1 MNEAIATAGSNAL
14 ALDTA
19 EEALNREVSVYEAE
33 ALRMVVASDEDFAR
47 AGEASKEVKRMQKK
61 VTEYWEP
68 LRVSAKKTYDDVL
81 ARKKEMI
88 SPLESAEKILK
99 GKMVAYTNEQN
110 RKRRER
116 EETMRKL
123 AQAEVERKLEEASRA
138 EAAGDAVGAEY
149 AMAEAE
155 VMDDVAK
162 SGKVGAVMPKAAGI
176 STSKAWKITS
186 IDIAQVPVEIAGAII
201 RPVDEKAV
209 MALIKATKGSIK
221 IPGIVYEETTNI
233 SVRA

>member
-14 ALDTA
+14 VLDTA
-19 EEALNREVSVYEAE
+19 EEALSREVSVYEAK
-33 ALRMVVASDEDFAR
+33 ALRMVVASDEDFSL
-47 AGEASKEVKRMQKK
+47 AGEATKAVKRMQKK

-99 GKMVAYTNEQN
+99 AKMAAYSNEQR
-110 RKRRER
+110 RKQRER
-116 EETMRKL
+116 EEAMRRL
-123 AQAEVERKLEEASRA
+123 AQAEVERKLEEAAQA
-138 EAAGDAVGAEY
+138 EAAGDTAAVEY

-162 SGKVGAVMPKAAGI
+162 GGKAGAAVPKAAGI

-186 IDIAQVPVEIAGAII
+186 IDITQVPVEIAGAII

>member
-14 ALDTA
+14 VLDTA
-19 EEALNREVSVYEAE
+19 EEALSREVSIYEAE

-47 AGEASKEVKRMQKK
+47 AGEALREVKRMQKK

-68 LRVSAKKTYDDVL
+68 LRLSAKKNYDVVL
-81 ARKKEMI
+81 AHKKEMM
-88 SPLESAEKILK
+88 SPLESAEKIIK
-99 GKMVAYTNEQN
+99 SKETAYADEQK
-110 RKRRER
+110 RKQRER

-155 VMDDVAK
+155 VLDDVAK
-162 SGKVGAVMPKAAGI
+162 NGKVGAAMPKAEGI

-186 IDIAQVPVEIAGAII
+186 IDISQVPVEIAGAII

-209 MALIKATKGSIK
+209 IALIKATKGSIK

>member
-14 ALDTA
+14 VLDTA
-19 EEALNREVSVYEAE
+19 EEALSREVSTVEAE
-33 ALRMVVASDEDFAR
+33 ALRMVVANDEDFAA
-47 AGEASKEVKRMQKK
+47 AGEATKSVKKMQKK

-99 GKMVAYTNEQN
+99 GKMAAYADEQA

-116 EETMRKL
+116 EEAMRRL
-123 AQAEVERKLEEASRA
+123 AQAEVDRKLAEAAEA
-138 EAAGDAVGAEY
+138 EAAGDAVGMEY

-162 SGKVGAVMPKAAGI
+162 SGKIGAVAPKAAGV

-186 IDIAQVPVEIAGAII
+186 IDISQVPTEIAGAII

-221 IPGIVYEETTNI
+221 IPGIVYEETVNI
-233 SVRA
+233 SVRS

>member
-14 ALDTA
+14 VLDTA

-33 ALRMVVASDEDFAR
+33 ALRMVVASDEDFAQ

-99 GKMVAYTNEQN
+99 GKMAAYTNEQK

-116 EETMRKL
+116 EEAMRRF

-162 SGKVGAVMPKAAGI
+162 GGKIGAAMPKAAGV

-186 IDIAQVPVEIAGAII
+186 IDISQVPVEIAGAII

-233 SVRA
+233 SIRA